1 MNFLIDT
8 NICSAYLKGDRNV
21 WGKFL
26 QYLGGSAISVIT
38 AGELWTWVQRGNASL
53 GAKKTVMEFI
63 DSMDIIDVDLA
74 VALEYGRLR
83 GALLDAGAPMPDIDA
98 LLAATALHFNLT
110 LVTHNTADFS
120 AVPNL
125 RLADWMQL

>member
-1 MNFLIDT
+1 LIDT

-53 GAKKTVMEFI
+53 SAKKTVMEFI
-63 DSMDIIDVDLA
+63 DSMDIIEVDWLSPWSMA
-74 VALEYGRLR
+74 SFEERC
-83 GALLDAGAPMPDIDA
+83 
-98 LLAATALHFNLT
+98 
-110 LVTHNTADFS
+110 
-120 AVPNL
+120 
-125 RLADWMQL
+125 WMQGHPCQIWMHCWLQPLYTSI